1 MQKVLFSWVDLE
13 EDLKKKRYRGAHKD
27 PKNSKILNGPTLQL
41 LNLEKFD
48 DVHLFFI
55 YGDEPSK
62 EKAINIKS
70 AVEKYR
76 SDFKGRPKFEI
87 YGIEILHAADYQNL
101 WVEVPMAVKEILS
114 TAIPCDCKYIKD
126 PNKEKGIP
134 RATQKAVR

>member
-1 MQKVLFSWVDLE
+1 MLLVYEVKMQKVLFSWVDLE

-41 LNLEKFD
+41 LNLDKFD

-55 YGDEPSK
+55 HGDEPAK

-101 WVEVPMAVKEILS
+101 WELHVGIFQAKLILLFH
-114 TAIPCDCKYIKD
+114 
-126 PNKEKGIP
+126 
-134 RATQKAVR
+134 QFL